1 VPQYFEKNFTRADYI
16 KTAKKYGRAVV
27 PVRKNMC
34 LHRPA
39 VRESKKRPHMPPR
52 FGTIGGG
59 AVTET
64 EIVNEPGFKDDSRN
78 LSPIKLGGG

>member
-1 VPQYFEKNFTRADYI
+1 
-16 KTAKKYGRAVV
+16 
-27 PVRKNMC
+27 
-34 LHRPA
+34 
-39 VRESKKRPHMPPR
+39 MPPR

-64 EIVNEPGFKDDSRN
+64 EIINEPGFKDDSRN